1 MCVLHCFTTFA
12 EVVVPPVAPT
22 VPPPPPITP
31 DLAALQ
37 MVGMAGPITRTL
49 DEGSEAQDG
58 DEKEEPDMNEE
69 ELKQILKELPPLT
82 VVTITKVLRTLFL
95 WTSWIHEDVGHAWAS
110 FIYNP
115 IHTPGF
121 VPADGR
127 GIPMPALIYRVA
139 MFRNFVALERP
150 AMGLVFFHEDGIWME
165 FYVTS
170 FLSQRNFLKFLVA
183 VVVVVIVGRGGKK
196 HRVMYGF
203 ARNPRSYAIMRIRS

>member
-1 MCVLHCFTTFA
+1 MCVFSIFA
-12 EVVVPPVAPT
+12 EVALPPVAPT

-31 DLAALQ
+31 DLASLQ

-49 DEGSEAQDG
+49 DEGCEAQDG
-58 DEKEEPDMNEE
+58 DEKEEPEMNEE

-150 AMGLVFFHEDGIWME
+150 FLGEFLAFGWNLDGIL
-165 FYVTS
+165 FHLF

-183 VVVVVIVGRGGKK
+183 VVVGRGFWEKSTDLCRDLQG
-196 HRVMYGF
+196 
-203 ARNPRSYAIMRIRS
+203 IRIHMPL